1 MPPLFKPYT
10 KKFGVACVQKSHSF
24 NIVDKMN
31 NNTYIPK
38 LPLGVV
44 TLIGA
49 NNYLVLEQLIELHNG
64 YVDFN
69 RNYYYKNNITIK
81 FDGYI
86 GISLMR
92 LARLCDMSDKT
103 ADICIKWLS
112 KPFSYGNERNK
123 PYITII
129 KGKDRE
135 KGRKNLYKVNKEAV
149 KWLLDDLKKDT
160 LAIPKGIKKK
170 GKYECIENQTYAE
183 SQQSVYYE
191 THNRLMYADNK

>member
-1 MPPLFKPYT
+1 MQKNS
-10 KKFGVACVQKSHSF
+10 VACVPKSHSF
-24 NIVDKMN
+24 NTFENMDS
-31 NNTYIPK
+31 NTYIPK

-49 NNYLVLEQLIELHNG
+49 NNYIVLEQLIELHNG
-64 YVDFN
+64 YLDFN
-69 RNYYYKNNITIK
+69 SSYYYKNNITIK

-103 ADICIKWLS
+103 ADRCIKWLS
-112 KPFSYGNERNK
+112 KPFSYGEERNK

-135 KGRKNLYKVNKEAV
+135 KGRRNLYKVNKEAV

-160 LAIPKGIKKK
+160 LEIPKGTKKK
-170 GKYECIENQTYAE
+170 GKYEHIEKQTYAD

-191 THNRLMYADNK
+191 IHNRLMYAKPH